1 MIKSEHLDDR
11 NIFFD
16 NHYLNR
22 LVTLSLENL
31 DNNVFLNIITLIT
44 LDTIDTVENMMP
56 IIKSDPE
63 CSDTTVYDDVLNIFK
78 EIHKSKHSSNLRGAF
93 LELLTFKFIN
103 KKYGPFQLDFDCY
116 VITNGIKSEKTVDVF
131 ALCEN
136 FQGLVCECK
145 ISHNNF
151 KEYHLSNLNTIFYNS
166 NNILTPYIIT
176 FSSQNLIEKILIK
189 IVQDDETNVYVHLN
203 DIHVISNTNI
213 MDFFKF

>member
-11 NIFFD
+11 NSFFD

-22 LVTLSLENL
+22 LVNLSLENL
-31 DNNVFLNIITLIT
+31 DNDVFLNIITLIT
-44 LDTIDTVENMMP
+44 LKSLGQIEQNISLCKADPDCLDVTIYND
-56 IIKSDPE
+56 ILS
-63 CSDTTVYDDVLNIFK
+63 IFEK
-78 EIHKSKHSSNLRGAF
+78 IFTETSSSNLRGAF

-103 KKYGPFQLDFDCY
+103 KKYNPYQSDFDCY

-151 KEYHLSNLNTIFYNS
+151 KDYHLSNLNNIFHNS